1 MLVHIIVS
9 SNKFI
14 IKHSENMRK
23 NFSKIINTQL

>member
-23 NFSKIINTQL
+23 KFSKIINTQL